1 MAEKDDIYSSKVKY
15 DGIFSFR
22 DFYKFCYEWL
32 IDETKVDLSEKK
44 YVEKI
49 KGSSKDI
56 GVEWEGSKKM
66 TEYFK
71 FDIKIKFRIL
81 GLSEVEIND
90 GGRKI
95 KTNKGSVEISI
106 KGTLVRDYD
115 GKFET
120 TAFRKFLRAIY
131 EKWVI
136 ASRITEYEDKIAGA
150 CDEFLEQAKAYLDL
164 EGKK

>member
-66 TEYFK
+66 TEYFR

-81 GLSEVEIND
+81 GLSEVEINAVHK
-90 GGRKI
+90 RNSCKR
-95 KTNKGSVEISI
+95 
-106 KGTLVRDYD
+106 L
-115 GKFET
+115 
-120 TAFRKFLRAIY
+120 
-131 EKWVI
+131 
-136 ASRITEYEDKIAGA
+136 
-150 CDEFLEQAKAYLDL
+150 
-164 EGKK
+164 

>member
-56 GVEWEGSKKM
+56 DVEWEGSKKM